1 MLLPSVYLVT
11 GTPVTWP
18 TRALGAVL
26 WAGPDAVLSHG
37 AAARVWGFDTFEN
50 AGVEITADRRLR
62 IDGPTVH
69 RRALEKRD
77 RTTHCGLAVTSVH
90 RTLID
95 LGDHY
100 PEERVEDALDG
111 ALRRRQT
118 SASWLLTEIDR
129 VGTRGRKGAS
139 VLQRLLNI
147 GDDQPSWLERRF
159 IRLVSATNEMPPLTR
174 EHPALNGRYFVDF
187 AWPAIKLGI
196 EVHGER
202 WHLRR
207 LRWEKDLARHNDL
220 TAAGWT
226 ILHFTWQQ
234 IRDAPETVLHELLE
248 THRRLAGLQL
258 NAPARGL
265 DL

>member
-1 MLLPSVYLVT
+1 MFLPGVYLVT
-11 GTPVTWP
+11 GSPVTWR
-18 TRALGAVL
+18 TRAMGAVL
-26 WAGPDAVLSHG
+26 WGGSGAVLSHG
-37 AAARVWGFDTFEN
+37 AAARVWGFDTFET
-50 AGVEITADRRLR
+50 AGVEITTSRRLR
-62 IDGPTVH
+62 FNGVVVH

-77 RTTHCGLAVTSVH
+77 HTIHRGLPVTSVH

-95 LGDHY
+95 LGDLY

-118 SASWLLTEIDR
+118 SARWLQTEIER

-139 VLQRLLNI
+139 LLH
-147 GDDQPSWLERRF
+147 GLLDVDDDRPSWLERRF
-159 IRLVSATNEMPPLTR
+159 IRLISTTNEMPPFVR
-174 EHPALNGRYFVDF
+174 EHSVLEGRYFIDF
-187 AWPAIKLGI
+187 AWPAIELGI

-202 WHLRR
+202 WHLKR

-234 IRDAPETVLHELLE
+234 MRDAPETVLREILE
-248 THRRLAGLQL
+248 TYRRLAGLEL
-258 NAPARGL
+258 DAPIRGL
-265 DL
+265 DV